1 MPAAGKRALLA
12 TGVVVVVV
20 VVAVGVVVGVVVSGF
35 GKVAGAVVLAVAA
48 VVVGCLARRRVVS
61 ESVLSLIPVGLVV
74 VGVGFAGGAVVFGF
88 GLVVGAVVLA
98 LATGAAV
105 GCLAR
110 RRHIGRRPVDSIGD
124 AEARDAAVTAA
135 RDSATAASGAEATAV
150 AAAEGTATGA
160 TDITA
165 AAEGTATSATAAA
178 LAAADVTAPAAP
190 VPPAPLDLHIGRH
203 RIATRYLSA
212 SPDAVLGGDLFDI
225 VDSPYGL
232 RVIVGD
238 ARGHGAVAVRLAAA
252 TVAAFRTLAPGTPR
266 LPDLAARV
274 DAAIGSRL
282 GAEDFVTV
290 VLAEFAPGEVRLVN
304 CGHPAPLRLGARF
317 EALEPAEPVPPLGL
331 HPVPRQQR
339 YRLAAGERL
348 LLYTDG
354 LSEARDAQ
362 GVMFPL
368 DARVRKA
375 LGGPLLHDCL
385 DALHTLVAAHT
396 AGPLTDDLALLICEP
411 RAAPVDV
418 PCPPPEAGC
427 DQASGGGS
435 SSAPRPWGP

>member
-12 TGVVVVVV
+12 TGVVVVG
-20 VVAVGVVVGVVVSGF
+20 VGVVAGVVASGF
-35 GKVAGAVVLAVAA
+35 GRVAAAVVPAVAA
-48 VVVGCLARRRVVS
+48 AVVGCLARHRAAAAKVAATDV
-61 ESVLSLIPVGLVV
+61 
-74 VGVGFAGGAVVFGF
+74 
-88 GLVVGAVVLA
+88 
-98 LATGAAV
+98 TGAA
-105 GCLAR
+105 L
-110 RRHIGRRPVDSIGD
+110 
-124 AEARDAAVTAA
+124 
-135 RDSATAASGAEATAV
+135 SATDATSGAAAAAEATSTDA
-150 AAAEGTATGA
+150 TDATG
-160 TDITA
+160 TA
-165 AAEGTATSATAAA
+165 AAAAAKVAATEAAAAAATAEVNTPPSPPPAP
-178 LAAADVTAPAAP
+178 TAHPTSTPPP

-252 TVAAFRTLAPGTPR
+252 TVAAFRALAPGTPR
-266 LPDLAARV
+266 LPDLAGRV

-304 CGHPAPLRLGARF
+304 CGHPAPLRLGARL

-339 YRLAAGERL
+339 YRLADGERL

-354 LSEARDAQ
+354 LSEARDAE

-368 DARVRKA
+368 DARVKKA

-411 RAAPVDV
+411 RTAPVDV
-418 PCPPPEAGC
+418 PCPLPETGC
-427 DQASGGGS
+427 DQVSGGGS
-435 SSAPRPWGP
+435 